1 MWSVCAMRGRRGDR
15 HARFASTTTNPGS
28 STMHIRIVTFTI
40 GVPADEYGAHAA
52 AVAEAF
58 TEWPGLLGKIWL
70 ADRERNRYGGVYVFA
85 SKADADRSRSTSLF
99 AGMAANPAMA
109 DLVIEE
115 YETLSEACAVTWPAM
130 TVPPPRDFAPF
141 GISSHPAGGVR
152 RDRRGAKSGT

>member
-1 MWSVCAMRGRRGDR
+1 
-15 HARFASTTTNPGS
+15 
-28 STMHIRIVTFTI
+28 MHIRIVTFTI

-115 YETLSEACAVTWPAM
+115 YETLSEASAVTWPAM
-130 TVPPPRDFAPF
+130 TVPPRAT
-141 GISSHPAGGVR
+141 SHPSASLRTPPAGCEEIEGVR
-152 RDRRGAKSGT
+152 SRGRDREGCGP